1 MRSVNVKDII
11 VKVEEQAEETEKE
24 DVFHLDDDITKD
36 YLKGKDEGLVLE
48 DRYERRRRKK
58 KK

>member
-1 MRSVNVKDII
+1 MKNMR
-11 VKVEEQAEETEKE
+11 VKVEQVEEKEKE

-48 DRYERRRRKK
+48 DRYERRRRKIK
-58 KK
+58 